1 MRRCF
6 GHRNPT
12 RIMASDNVAGVL
24 GTFDLTE
31 FVHLGLELVQ
41 SFHMH
46 LPYVIPWIGCV
57 SFIAFMTNLVVI

>member
-1 MRRCF
+1 
-6 GHRNPT
+6 
-12 RIMASDNVAGVL
+12 MASDNVAGVL
-24 GTFDLTE
+24 GTFNLIE

-57 SFIAFMTNLVVI
+57 SFIAFTTNLVVI

>member
-24 GTFDLTE
+24 GTFDLIE

-46 LPYVIPWIGCV
+46 LPYVIPWIGWSV
-57 SFIAFMTNLVVI
+57 SLHS